1 MRVPL
6 QKFLDLSTQANKLNI
21 VRFAPRNGEG
31 FYDTVKK
38 NIEKYFAEHNISPYS
53 NTKMKLKTVAMIA
66 LFFVPYIFIVSGLA
80 SFSML
85 FFLSLWFMMG
95 LGMTGIGCSVMHDS
109 NHGAYSTNKL
119 TNKLLGGIVNIVG
132 GYDVTWRIQHNI
144 LHHTYTNIDGLD
156 EDIDA
161 GFLLRF
167 SPHSKRY
174 KLHRFQHIY
183 AWFLY
188 CLLTVQWVTYKDYR
202 LLFHYDKLGLL
213 RKEKTTL
220 GRELVKLS
228 LYKVLYFGYILVLPI
243 MYSGFAWETV
253 VAGFFILHA
262 VAGFALS
269 TIFQLAHVMEEAEY
283 PRPSDERKMENNW
296 AVHQVLNTVNFAPKS
311 RVMSWFIGG
320 LNRQIEHHLFPHI
333 CHIHYKK
340 IAPIV
345 KAAAESHGI
354 PYQEQRTFIT
364 ALISHGKMLR
374 SLGAS

>member
-1 MRVPL
+1 M
-6 QKFLDLSTQANKLNI
+6 STQVNKLNI

-31 FYDTVKK
+31 FYDAAKK
-38 NIEKYFAEHNISPYS
+38 GIEKYFAENNLSPYS
-53 NTKMKLKTVAMIA
+53 NTKMRLKTVVMIS
-66 LFFVPYIFIVSGLA
+66 LFFVPYIFIVTGIASDTLA
-80 SFSML
+80 
-85 FFLSLWFMMG
+85 FLGMWFLMG

-109 NHGAYSTNKL
+109 NHGAYSENKIV
-119 TNKLLGGIVNIVG
+119 NKLLGGIVNIVG

-144 LHHTYTNIDGLD
+144 LHHTYTNIEGLD

-188 CLLTVQWVTYKDYR
+188 CLLTVQWVTYKDYK
-202 LLFHYDKLGLL
+202 LLFHYNKLGLL

-220 GRELVKLS
+220 GRELIKLS

-243 MYSGFAWETV
+243 IFSGMSAGLV
-253 VAGFFILHA
+253 IAGFFTLHA

-283 PRPSDERKMENNW
+283 PQPTDERKMDNNW
-296 AVHQVLNTVNFAPKS
+296 AVHQLLNTVNFAPRS

-333 CHIHYKK
+333 CHIHYNK
-340 IAPIV
+340 IEHIV
-345 KAAAESHGI
+345 KGAAEAHGL
-354 PYQEQRTFIT
+354 PYQVQPTFLT
-364 ALISHGKMLR
+364 ALVSHGKMLKA
-374 SLGAS
+374 LGTAR